1 MNGPTS
7 EGAVESGLPD
17 RPMATNQRP
26 PTRLLADQ
34 IVAAVRSG
42 EFPPGARLRQET
54 LADRFKVSR
63 TPIRE
68 ALRILEA
75 KGVVQLIPNQGAV
88 VRTPAPSEIREA
100 YQVRAELEG
109 LAAELAAE
117 WITEGQIERLA
128 IAEARFKAAV
138 EALSPGG
145 ARSAARAPARG
156 ARTRQ
161 PTWVETNDEFHE
173 VIVEAAGNRR
183 LRDVLADLH
192 EGFLRPVML
201 ATTSMDERWMRE
213 NVAQHEAIV
222 AAIVRHDA
230 VEARR
235 QITHHV
241 KRSGELMVRWLEARA
256 GSDAG

>member
-1 MNGPTS
+1 
-7 EGAVESGLPD
+7 
-17 RPMATNQRP
+17 MATDQRP

-34 IVAAVRSG
+34 IAAAVRSG
-42 EFPPGARLRQET
+42 EYPPGAHLRQET

-75 KGVVQLIPNQGAV
+75 KGVVELIPNQGAV
-88 VRTPAPSEIREA
+88 VRTPAPREIREA

-128 IAEARFKAAV
+128 AAEVGFKAAV
-138 EALSPGG
+138 EALSPAGAGG
-145 ARSAARAPARG
+145 ARAAAKAPARG

-161 PTWVETNDEFHE
+161 PTWVEANEEFHDL
-173 VIVEAAGNRR
+173 IVEAAGNRR
-183 LRDVLADLH
+183 LRAMLADLH
-192 EGFLRPVML
+192 SGFLRPVML
-201 ATTSMDERWMRE
+201 ATTSMDGRWMRE
-213 NVAQHEAIV
+213 NVAQHEAIL

-230 VEARR
+230 AEARR
-235 QITHHV
+235 QMTHHV
-241 KRSGELMVRWLEARA
+241 KRSGELMVRWLEAKA
-256 GSDAG
+256 GGDAG